1 MSNDHAFTSP
11 ERTLLTAAA
20 LVIVIAGVHAAQSV
34 VGPFLLAV
42 FIAVVA
48 TPLLRWLQ
56 RFGWPTWVGVLLVA
70 FVILDVGGVLVLLGS
85 GAVEGFRDSL
95 PGYQERLGLLVAQF
109 ADWLEGLG
117 LEGSREAVP
126 DLFSPAEVIGLTRAV
141 LAGLSGIAAE
151 GLLILL
157 TVVFILLEAPT
168 LPAKL
173 RVALNTTAHADG
185 RFQQLF
191 SSINRYMVI
200 KTATSLG
207 TAALVLALLTLLGID
222 FAILWA
228 ILAFFVNFVPFVGS
242 VLMAIPAL
250 LVALVQTD
258 LQTTLL
264 VALGYLVINIG
275 IGSYLEPRI
284 MGRGLGVSTLAVFL
298 ALLFWGLVLGT
309 VGVFLAVP
317 LTMAMKIALESSPQ
331 TRPIAVMLGPAIA
344 EAREGTGA
352 VDSAPADPPPQQRE
366 QSPRQDREDPQQCQ

>member
-95 PGYQERLGLLVAQF
+95 PGYQERLGLLIAQF
-109 ADWLEGLG
+109 ADWLEELG
-117 LEGSREAVP
+117 LKGSREAVP

-344 EAREGTGA
+344 EAREGAGA

-366 QSPRQDREDPQQCQ
+366 PFPRQDREDPQQRQ

>member
-366 QSPRQDREDPQQCQ
+366 QSPRQYREDPQQRQ

>member
-95 PGYQERLGLLVAQF
+95 PGYQERLGLLIAQF
-109 ADWLEGLG
+109 ADWLEELG
-117 LEGSREAVP
+117 LKGSREAVP

-344 EAREGTGA
+344 EAREGAGA

-366 QSPRQDREDPQQCQ
+366 QSPRQYREDPQQRQ

>member
-56 RFGWPTWVGVLLVA
+56 RFGWPTWAGVLLVS
-70 FVILDVGGVLVLLGS
+70 FVILDVGGLLVLLGS
-85 GAVEGFRDSL
+85 GAIEGFRDSL
-95 PGYQERLGLLVAQF
+95 PGYQERLGLLIAQF

-173 RVALNTTAHADG
+173 KVALNTTAHADA

-200 KTATSLG
+200 KAATSLG
-207 TAALVLALLTLLGID
+207 TAALVVALLTHLGID
-222 FAILWA
+222 FAVLWA
-228 ILAFFVNFVPFVGS
+228 ILAFFLNFVPFVGS

-275 IGSYLEPRI
+275 VGSYLEPRI
-284 MGRGLGVSTLAVFL
+284 MGRGLGISTLAVFL

-317 LTMAMKIALESSPQ
+317 LTMAMKIALESSPH
-331 TRPIAVMLGPAIA
+331 TRPIAVMLGPEIGETRDLA
-344 EAREGTGA
+344 GG
-352 VDSAPADPPPQQRE
+352 VDSATADAPAQQHEHFPRQDRKAPQQRE
-366 QSPRQDREDPQQCQ
+366 

>member
-344 EAREGTGA
+344 EAREGAGA

-366 QSPRQDREDPQQCQ
+366 QSPRQYREDPQQRQ

>member
-366 QSPRQDREDPQQCQ
+366 QSPRQDREDPQQRQ

>member
-48 TPLLRWLQ
+48 TPLLRRLQ

-70 FVILDVGGVLVLLGS
+70 FVILDVGGMVVLLGS

-95 PGYQERLGLLVAQF
+95 PGYQERLGLLIAQF
-109 ADWLEGLG
+109 ADWLEELG

-191 SSINRYMVI
+191 TSINRYMVI

-317 LTMAMKIALESSPQ
+317 LTMAMKIALESSPH
-331 TRPIAVMLGPAIA
+331 TRPIAVMLGPPVPDP
-344 EAREGTGA
+344 TGP
-352 VDSAPADPPPQQRE
+352 SAAAPPP
-366 QSPRQDREDPQQCQ
+366 

>member
-344 EAREGTGA
+344 EAREGAGA

-366 QSPRQDREDPQQCQ
+366 QSPRQDREDPQQRQ

>member
-264 VALGYLVINIG
+264 VALGYLLINIG

-366 QSPRQDREDPQQCQ
+366 QSPRQYREDPQQRQ

>member
-1 MSNDHAFTSP
+1 MSDDHAFTAP
-11 ERTLLTAAA
+11 ERALLTGAA
-20 LVIVIAGVHAAQSV
+20 LVIVIAGVYAASSV

-48 TPLLRWLQ
+48 TPALRWLQ
-56 RFGWPTWVGVLLVA
+56 RFGWPTWAGVLLVA
-70 FVILDVGGVLVLLGS
+70 FVLLDVGSLLMLVGS
-85 GAVEGFRDSL
+85 GALEGFRNSL
-95 PGYQERLGLLVAQF
+95 PSYQERLVLLTGQF
-109 ADWLEGLG
+109 GSWLESLG
-117 LEGSREAVP
+117 LEGSRDAVP
-126 DLFSPAEVIGLTRAV
+126 DIFSPTGIIGLTRV
-141 LAGLSGIAAE
+141 LLTSLSGAVAE

-173 RVALNTTAHADG
+173 KVALKTTEHADE

-191 SSINRYMVI
+191 DSINRYMVI

-207 TAALVLALLTLLGID
+207 TAVCVLAVLKLLGID

-228 ILAFFVNFVPFVGS
+228 IIAFFLNFVPFVGS

-264 VALGYLVINIG
+264 VALGYLVINVG
-275 IGSYLEPRI
+275 IGSILEPRI

-298 ALLFWGLVLGT
+298 ALLFWGLVLGK

-317 LTMAMKIALESSPQ
+317 LTIAMKIALESSPH
-331 TRPIAVMLGPAIA
+331 TRPIAVMLGPPVA
-344 EAREGTGA
+344 EPSGP
-352 VDSAPADPPPQQRE
+352 SPAPGQATP
-366 QSPRQDREDPQQCQ
+366 

>member
-95 PGYQERLGLLVAQF
+95 PGYQERLGLLIAQF
-109 ADWLEGLG
+109 ADWLEELG
-117 LEGSREAVP
+117 LKGSREAVP

-366 QSPRQDREDPQQCQ
+366 QSPRQDREDPQQRQ

>member
-95 PGYQERLGLLVAQF
+95 PGYQERLGLLIAQF
-109 ADWLEGLG
+109 ADWLEELG
-117 LEGSREAVP
+117 LKGSREAVP

-344 EAREGTGA
+344 EAREGAGA

-366 QSPRQDREDPQQCQ
+366 QSPRQHREDPQQRQ

>member
-264 VALGYLVINIG
+264 VALGYLLINIG

-344 EAREGTGA
+344 EAREGAGA

-366 QSPRQDREDPQQCQ
+366 QSPRQYREDPQQRQ

>member
-95 PGYQERLGLLVAQF
+95 PGYQERLGLLIAQF
-109 ADWLEGLG
+109 ADWLEELG
-117 LEGSREAVP
+117 LKGSREAVP

-173 RVALNTTAHADG
+173 RVALNTTADADG

-264 VALGYLVINIG
+264 VALGYLLINIG

-366 QSPRQDREDPQQCQ
+366 QSPRQYREDPQQRQ

>member
-1 MSNDHAFTSP
+1 MTNDHALTSP
-11 ERTLLTAAA
+11 ERALLTAAA
-20 LVIVIAGVHAAQSV
+20 LVIVVAGVYAASSV

-48 TPLLRWLQ
+48 TPLLRRLQ

-70 FVILDVGGVLVLLGS
+70 FVILDVGGLLLLLGS
-85 GAVEGFRDSL
+85 GALEGFRDSL
-95 PGYQERLGLLVAQF
+95 PSYQERLALLIAQF

-117 LEGSREAVP
+117 LEGSRDAVP
-126 DLFSPAEVIGLTRAV
+126 DLFSPAEIIGLTRAV
-141 LAGLSGIAAE
+141 LTGLSGIAAE
-151 GLLILL
+151 GLLVLL

-173 RVALNTTAHADG
+173 KVAFKTTDQADE
-185 RFQQLF
+185 RFRQIF
-191 SSINRYMVI
+191 ASINRYMVI
-200 KTATSLG
+200 KSATSLG
-207 TAALVLALLTLLGID
+207 TAAGVLALLTLLGID
-222 FAILWA
+222 FAILFA
-228 ILAFFVNFVPFVGS
+228 ILAFLLNFVPFVGS

-284 MGRGLGVSTLAVFL
+284 MGRGLGISTLAVFL
-298 ALLFWGLVLGT
+298 ALLFWGLVLGK

-317 LTMAMKIALESSPQ
+317 LTMAMKIALESSHH
-331 TRPIAVMLGPAIA
+331 TRPIAVMLGPPV
-344 EAREGTGA
+344 EDSTGPSR
-352 VDSAPADPPPQQRE
+352 VRHPPPA
-366 QSPRQDREDPQQCQ
+366 